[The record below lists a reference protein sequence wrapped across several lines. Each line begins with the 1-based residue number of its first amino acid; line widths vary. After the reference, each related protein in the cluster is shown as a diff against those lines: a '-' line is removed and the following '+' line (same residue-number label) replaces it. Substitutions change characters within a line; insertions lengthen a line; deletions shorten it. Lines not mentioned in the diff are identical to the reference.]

1 MNRTGIEWCDYT
13 WNPIVGCSPA
23 SEGCRNCYAKVMA
36 RRLAANPKMP
46 DMARSAYGMAL
57 ALDGKQWA
65 NPPCLTLLYPRLDE
79 PIKVKKPARIFVCSM
94 SDFYHENVC
103 GLWRSMI
110 LETIEKCPQH
120 TFMFLTK
127 RPENIP
133 EGFAFPKNVWLGVS
147 IENQARADERIPMLL
162 KIPAAVRFVSVEPM
176 LGPVKLSERARAKGW
191 CGCGECGN
199 KDSGFPCPTPLHGVD
214 WVIAGPETGTG
225 ARECKD
231 EWIDALE
238 AESPCF
244 FDKRKLAGVRREW
257 PAGRSAA
264 DNGLAR

>member
-36 RRLAANPKMP
+36 RRLAKNPKMP
-46 DMARSAYGMAL
+46 ELAWRAYADAL
-57 ALDGKQWA
+57 AQDGTKWA
-65 NPPCLTLLYPRLDE
+65 IPPCLSLLYDRLDE
-79 PIKVKKPARIFVCSM
+79 PMKVKKPARIFVCSM

-110 LETIEKCPQH
+110 WETIEKCPQH
-120 TFMFLTK
+120 TFMILTK
-127 RPENIP
+127 RPQHIP
-133 EGFAFPKNVWLGVS
+133 LNTIWPINVWLGVS
-147 IENQARADERIPMLL
+147 AENQLYYNFRWKLL
-162 KIPAAVRFVSVEPM
+162 KDFAASVKFVSVEPM
-176 LGPVKLSERARAKGW
+176 LEAVTTH
-191 CGCGECGN
+191 GN
-199 KDSGFPCPTPLHGVD
+199 AHQRPD

-225 ARECKD
+225 ARECRD
-231 EWIDALE
+231 EWIEALA

-257 PAGRSAA
+257 PVV
-264 DNGLAR
+264 